1 LTHSLNFRL
10 LAAFGLVI
18 IVTIGA
24 AFFLAHRAT
33 KAEIQGISD
42 QIDASQD
49 RRVKSLLTSYR
60 FTRGSWQGVQSYVV
74 QLSDFYGRRI
84 IITDSADLVI
94 ADSDDELI
102 GEVYGKVSDT
112 SQEMIV
118 DSNTSRSVFPLINTN
133 PPWSEPNF
141 GTIYVEPADESDI
154 NRAATEIAFNATGRF
169 FLWGGLAAIAV
180 ALVLTFLL
188 SRRILSPM
196 RKLSQAAGK
205 LGKGDFSQRVAF
217 DDPGELGELA
227 ESFNAMASDLER
239 NERLRRNMVADVAH
253 ELRTPLSNLKG
264 YLEAIH
270 DGVIEP
276 DAKVIESLAEESA
289 TLSRL
294 VDELQELSLAE
305 AGELKLILQD
315 EDISRIIRETVL
327 AAQAKANAKEI
338 ELIWKVT
345 GGPPRVTMDSYRIR
359 QVLNNL
365 LQNAI
370 AHTGNGGRIEVT
382 GERRAGEIAISV
394 ADNGEGISAEDLP
407 NIFERFYRVDKSR
420 TRSTGGSGL
429 GLTIAKRFVE
439 AHGGE
444 ISVKSERGKGSTF
457 TFTLPINRETTPKDA
472 E

>member
-1 LTHSLNFRL
+1 LTHSLNFRI

-33 KAEIQGISD
+33 KAEIERVSD
-42 QIDASQD
+42 EIEASQT
-49 RRVKSLLTSYR
+49 RRVKSLLSTYR
-60 FTRGSWQGVQSYVV
+60 FTRGSWQDVQPYVV
-74 QLSDFYGRRI
+74 QLGDFYGRRI
-84 IITDSADLVI
+84 IITNNANLVI
-94 ADSDDELI
+94 ADSDDEII
-102 GEVYGKVSDT
+102 GESYGPVPDT
-112 SQEMIV
+112 SEEIIA
-118 DSNTSRSVFPLINTN
+118 DSGTSRGFFPSMNTN
-133 PPWSEPNF
+133 SPWIAPNF
-141 GTIYVEPADESDI
+141 GTIYVEPTDETSI
-154 NRAATEIAFNATGRF
+154 SHAATQIAFNATGRF
-169 FLWGGLAAIAV
+169 FLWGGLIAIAV
-180 ALVLTFLL
+180 AMVLTFLL

-205 LGKGDFSQRVAF
+205 LGKGDFSQRVAV

-227 ESFNAMASDLER
+227 ESFNAMAGDLER
-239 NERLRRNMVADVAH
+239 NEQLRRNMVADIAH

-276 DAKVIESLAEESA
+276 DAKVIESLSEESA
-289 TLSRL
+289 TLSHL

-305 AGELKLILQD
+305 AGKLKLIFQD
-315 EDISRIIRETVL
+315 EDISRIIRETVV

-338 ELIWKVT
+338 KLIWKATDKLPHVLI
-345 GGPPRVTMDSYRIR
+345 DSYRIR

-382 GERRAGEIAISV
+382 GEQGAEEIAISV
-394 ADNGEGISAEDLP
+394 TDNGEGISAEDLP

-444 ISVKSERGKGSTF
+444 ISVESEPGKGSTF
-457 TFTLPINRETTPKDA
+457 TFTLPIHREVAP
-472 E
+472 EN

>member
-1 LTHSLNFRL
+1 LIHSLNFRL

-33 KAEIQGISD
+33 KAEIERVSD
-42 QIDASQD
+42 EIEASQA
-49 RRVKSLLTSYR
+49 RRVKSLLSTYR
-60 FTRGSWQGVQSYVV
+60 FTRGSWQDIQPYVV

-84 IITDSADLVI
+84 IVTDNANLVI
-94 ADSDDELI
+94 ADSADELI
-102 GEVYGKVSDT
+102 GEAYGEVSDT
-112 SQEMIV
+112 SQEMVI
-118 DSNTSRSVFPLINTN
+118 DSNTSGKGFPSINTN
-133 PPWSEPNF
+133 TPWMRGSTWNV
-141 GTIYVEPADESDI
+141 YVEPTDESNI
-154 NRAATEIAFNATGRF
+154 NKAATQIAFNATARF
-169 FLWGGLAAIAV
+169 FLWGGLVAIAV
-180 ALVLTFLL
+180 ALVLTFIL

-196 RKLSQAAGK
+196 RELSRAAGK
-205 LGKGDFSQRVAF
+205 LGKGDFSQRVAV

-227 ESFNAMASDLER
+227 VSFNTMANDLER

-264 YLEAIH
+264 YLEAIN

-276 DAKVIESLAEESA
+276 DAKVIESLSEESA
-289 TLSRL
+289 TLSHL

-305 AGELKLILQD
+305 AGELKLISQD
-315 EDISRIIRETVL
+315 EDISRIIRETIM
-327 AAQAKANAKEI
+327 AAQAKASTKEI
-338 ELIWKVT
+338 ELTWKIT
-345 GGPPRVTMDSYRIR
+345 DGLPLMKMDSYRIR

-370 AHTGNGGRIEVT
+370 AHTRNGGRIEVT
-382 GERRAGEIAISV
+382 GEQRADEIAVSV
-394 ADNGEGISAEDLP
+394 TDNGEGISAEDLP

-444 ISVKSERGKGSTF
+444 ISAKSEQGKGSTF
-457 TFTLPINRETTPKDA
+457 TFTLPINRKTASDDSE
-472 E
+472 